1 MLRNSYELIL
11 ASRSPRRRQLL
22 AELGFSF
29 TVQTKDTEETVPD
42 YVAPSDTAAYLAE
55 KKALAFRKDL
65 NERQAVLAADT
76 VVIVGEEILNKP
88 ADEQQATAMLQML
101 SGNTHRVVTGVCLMT
116 ARRLIVCS
124 DTANV
129 HFRPLTDEEIRYY
142 VTRYRPFDKAGA
154 YGIQEWIGMIGI
166 TKIEGS
172 FFTVMGLPTHL
183 VYDMI
188 GQINAGNS

>member
-1 MLRNSYELIL
+1 MRNSYELIL